1 MTLFALLKGPTM
13 SLSNAIL
20 RGVSG
25 AYLLQSGYGK
35 KDLPTEAAEGLKQF
49 AATGVPQ
56 FQEWDADAF
65 GKFVA
70 YSEMGIGA
78 ALLTPFVPKRLAGL
92 ALGAFSAGLL
102 AMYFRNP
109 QMTQEDGIR
118 PSEAGTGLSKD
129 AFLAAIAAALVVSQ

>member
-1 MTLFALLKGPTM
+1 M

-35 KDLPTEAAEGLKQF
+35 KDLPTEAAAGLQQF

-56 FQEWDADAF
+56 FEEWDADTF

-70 YSEMGIGA
+70 YSEIGIGA
-78 ALLTPFVPKRLAGL
+78 ALLTPVVPRQIAGA
-92 ALGAFSAGLL
+92 ALGVFSAGLL

-109 QMTQEDGIR
+109 TMTEADGIR
-118 PSEAGTGLSKD
+118 PSQEGMSLAKD
-129 AFLAAIAAALVVSQ
+129 AFMAAIAGALVTDR

>member
-1 MTLFALLKGPTM
+1 M

-20 RGVSG
+20 RGVAGAFVLNSG
-25 AYLLQSGYGK
+25 LSK
-35 KDLPTEAAEGLKQF
+35 RDLPTEAAQGLQGF

-56 FQEWDADAF
+56 VAKLTPDTF

-70 YSEMGIGA
+70 YSEIGIGA
-78 ALLTPFVPKRLAGL
+78 ALLTPMVSPRVAGA

-109 QMTQEDGIR
+109 AMTEADGIR
-118 PSEAGTGLSKD
+118 PTQEGMSLSKD
-129 AFLAAIAAALVVSQ
+129 AFMAAIAGALVTSK